1 MPRAGAL
8 LLAAGLLAQPQ
19 AGGAQEPGAALDTA
33 GAESTG
39 GSSGVLGA
47 LTREVKIY
55 FDDTKAIFVAPLGWS
70 TQQAGTAVGAGL
82 FIGTLISADPRMA
95 GAVQGAASGATN
107 QMSKIVTPFG
117 SWAAFATSGGLIAT
131 GLIAR
136 DSHLSTMGR
145 EALEACLL
153 AGLFNDIGK
162 PLFGRSRPYQSD
174 NQNVFK
180 PFSGNTSFPSGH
192 ATVAFAFA
200 SVIAARSDG
209 WVIPTVSYTLASLV
223 AYSRVN
229 DKQHF
234 VSDVVAGGLIGVTV
248 GRFLVHRHERAEAE
262 ARKPPIAEINVFA
275 ITRGLGLS
283 AKF

>member
-1 MPRAGAL
+1 MPRAAAL
-8 LLAAGLLAQPQ
+8 LIAAALLAIP
-19 AGGAQEPGAALDTA
+19 AAC
-33 GAESTG
+33 GAEDPEAAPAEASG
-39 GSSGVLGA
+39 GSPGVIGA
-47 LTREVKIY
+47 LTREAKIY
-55 FDDTKAIFVAPLGWS
+55 FDDTKAIFVAPLGWN
-70 TQQAGTAVGAGL
+70 TQQAGSAVGAGL
-82 FIGTLISADPRMA
+82 FIGALISADPEMA
-95 GAVQGAASGATN
+95 TAVQNASSGATN
-107 QMSKIVTPFG
+107 HMSKIVTPFG

-131 GLIAR
+131 GLIVQ
-136 DSHLSTMGR
+136 DTHLSTMGR
-145 EALEACLL
+145 EALEACVL

-162 PLFGRSRPYQSD
+162 PLFGRSRPHQSD

-209 WVIPTVSYTLASLV
+209 WVIPTASYTLASLV

-229 DKQHF
+229 DSQHF
-234 VSDVVAGGLIGVTV
+234 VSDVVAGGLIGVTI

-262 ARKPPIAEINVFA
+262 GKKPPVAEINVFA
-275 ITRGLGLS
+275 IPRGLGLS

>member
-1 MPRAGAL
+1 VAL
-8 LLAAGLLAQPQ
+8 PEACD
-19 AGGAQEPGAALDTA
+19 AQEPVSSPPAEGNGA
-33 GAESTG
+33 SP
-39 GSSGVLGA
+39 GVLGA

-55 FDDTKAIFVAPLGWS
+55 FDDTKAIFAAPLSWN

-82 FIGTLISADPRMA
+82 GIAVLISSDPRTA
-95 GAVQGAASGATN
+95 TAIQNAASGATN

-117 SWAAFATSGGLIAT
+117 SWAAFAASGGLIAT
-131 GLIAR
+131 GLLSH

-145 EALEACLL
+145 EALEACLM
-153 AGLFNDIGK
+153 AGLFSDIGK

-174 NQNVFK
+174 NRNVFK

-200 SVIAARSDG
+200 SVISARSDG
-209 WVIPTVSYTLASLV
+209 WVIPTASYTLASLV
-223 AYSRVN
+223 AYSRIN
-229 DKQHF
+229 DSQHF

-248 GRFLVHRHERAEAE
+248 GRFLVHRHQRAEAE
-262 ARKPPIAEINVFA
+262 GKKPALAEISVFA
-275 ITRGLGLS
+275 IPRGLGLS

>member
-1 MPRAGAL
+1 VVLPATCGGQEAGA
-8 LLAAGLLAQPQ
+8 ASAS
-19 AGGAQEPGAALDTA
+19 
-33 GAESTG
+33 AEESG
-39 GSSGVLGA
+39 GSPGVLGA
-47 LTREVKIY
+47 LTREATVY
-55 FDDTKAIFVAPLGWS
+55 FDDTKALFVAPFSWN
-70 TQQAGTAVGAGL
+70 TRQAGDAVGAGL
-82 FIGTLISADPRMA
+82 AIGVLVSSDPRTA
-95 GAVQGAASGATN
+95 TSIQNAASGATN
-107 QMSKIVTPFG
+107 QMSKIVTPLG
-117 SWAAFATSGGLIAT
+117 SWAAFAASGGLIAT

-145 EALEACLL
+145 DALEACLL
-153 AGLFNDIGK
+153 AGLFTDIGK

-200 SVIAARSDG
+200 SVISARSDG

-229 DKQHF
+229 DSQHF

-262 ARKPPIAEINVFA
+262 GKKPTIAEINVFA
-275 ITRGLGLS
+275 IPRGLGLS